1 MQRARAGPAALAA
14 LARPVAASPGMWNPY
29 NATAGDTIFLVDGA
43 LSPIAIVMAVV
54 GACALM
60 QLVMLVLN
68 YRGRTEAHD
77 RGKGAAESTA
87 VPLPKPAAAAAT
99 AAEKPAEP
107 SKAKKQA
114 SFALPGAPAAA
125 PANGRLKPSDVLSP
139 RSRKAQAASNAKP
152 KAAAG
157 KAPKPGVVQLL

>member
-1 MQRARAGPAALAA
+1 MSARWRTLAVLV
-14 LARPVAASPGMWNPY
+14 LARSVAASPGIWNPY
-29 NATAGDTIFLVDGA
+29 NATAGDTLFLVDGA
-43 LSPIAIVMAVV
+43 LSPIAIVMAVT

-87 VPLPKPAAAAAT
+87 APLPKPAAAT
-99 AAEKPAEP
+99 AAAETSAAP
-107 SKAKKQA
+107 TKAKKQA

-125 PANGRLKPSDVLSP
+125 PANSRLKPSDVLSP
-139 RSRKAQAASNAKP
+139 RSRKAQAAAAAKP
-152 KAAAG
+152 TAG
-157 KAPKPGVVQLL
+157 SRPPKPGVVQLL